1 MFIPWGEDFAYGNAF
16 DDFSNGD
23 ALLRYFNSHHAD
35 LNIDIKYSTV

>member
-23 ALLRYFNSHHAD
+23 ALLRYFDKHFGD
-35 LNIDIKYSTV
+35 LKIKMKYSTV